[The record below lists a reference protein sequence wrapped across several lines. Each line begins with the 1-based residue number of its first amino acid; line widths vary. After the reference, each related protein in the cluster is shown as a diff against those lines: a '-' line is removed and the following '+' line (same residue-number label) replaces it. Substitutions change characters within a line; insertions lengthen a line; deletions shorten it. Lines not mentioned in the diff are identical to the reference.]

1 MKKGVF
7 AAALLCLTLLAAPA
21 PAQTLP
27 GVDCFS
33 PGLVRAS
40 EALRAG
46 AAVNVE
52 AGFDVENA
60 FFARD
65 VSVLNDML
73 SVVRLVYDGAGEGD
87 AAVDRLRILADGET
101 LVDALLTRGA
111 DGGRLTVN
119 GAPYAVA
126 DGLIP
131 TQEAFAEGAGALPL
145 EAMLGYPLF
154 ERVPLA
160 SIADWLEGLEAGDA
174 LPGGLTVTRAFT
186 VVRTMSDDGERLT
199 RIDVDGAIAPAG
211 DGPYEVKGNLRQ
223 PGGKAPKDTFEITAE
238 KDRDNTFQ
246 LSYSSTRSSEITR
259 RDKAGKNSVQTTL
272 RSEGKL
278 AGNRISSRLTV
289 RLTNTWTADETGLS
303 EKIAVS
309 ATLGHTDKTP
319 GRQMVRLN
327 DIAAELRAT
336 LNVSTDEESAD
347 PPVISDEATLT
358 VKLSGNDFLGGK
370 VKTTI
375 TIGEAETAVAGRE
388 AALSEATPSEATMWE
403 AAPSEATPSEATL
416 WEAAP
421 SEATPSEATLWEAAP
436 SEATP
441 SEAALRE
448 ATPSEATRPD
458 AQGELSTPEDV
469 RALMLKTAR
478 GLAKALYARLGEGA
492 RGKIESGL

>member
-101 LVDALLTRGA
+101 LVDASLTRGA

-119 GAPYAVA
+119 GEPYAVA
-126 DGLIP
+126 DGLIT

-160 SIADWLEGLEAGDA
+160 AVADWLEGLEAGDA
-174 LPGGLTVTRAFT
+174 LPGGLTVTRAFS

-199 RIDVDGAIAPAG
+199 RIDVEGAIAPAG
-211 DGPYEVKGNLRQ
+211 DEPYEVKGFLRQ
-223 PGGKAPKDTFEITAE
+223 PGGKAPKDTFEITAT
-238 KDRDNTFQ
+238 KDENNTFK

-278 AGNRISSRLTV
+278 AGSRITSRLTV
-289 RLTNTWTADETGLS
+289 RLTNNWTADETSLS
-303 EKIAVS
+303 EKITVS

-319 GRQMVRLN
+319 GRQMMRLN
-327 DIAAELRAT
+327 DLSAELRAT
-336 LNVSTDEESAD
+336 LGVQTGEEDEGAL
-347 PPVISDEATLT
+347 VLSDEAKLTL
-358 VKLSGNDFLGGK
+358 KLDGNDFLGGS
-370 VKTTI
+370 VKAEI
-375 TIGEAETAVAGRE
+375 TLGDTQA
-388 AALSEATPSEATMWE
+388 
-403 AAPSEATPSEATL
+403 
-416 WEAAP
+416 
-421 SEATPSEATLWEAAP
+421 
-436 SEATP
+436 
-441 SEAALRE
+441 
-448 ATPSEATRPD
+448 
-458 AQGELSTPEDV
+458 
-469 RALMLKTAR
+469 TAR
-478 GLAKALYARLGEGA
+478 EMEPAPEQASELTTPQDVQSLMGKISRKLAAKLYNRLGDKA
-492 RGKIESGL
+492 RQKIENGLQ